1 MYART
6 FEPLTN
12 NSLKDLFIE
21 RFESMILS
29 GEFSSGE
36 TLPSERELA
45 LQLQVSRPV
54 VHEGLLELAAR
65 GLITLRPR
73 ARAVVT
79 DIRKEGSLSLLVSL
93 MNYHGHAL
101 APQVQKS
108 ILDMR
113 LLFEV
118 EIAAR
123 AAKEMSSEQLTE
135 MKALIR
141 KEEKLAK
148 DLDHIQ
154 VSNIAELD
162 FTFHHL
168 LAEASGNFIY
178 PLLMNSFKPV
188 YIELSSI
195 FFSDKK
201 LISQVFEYHSALF
214 AAIQKKNSSSA
225 KKIMTQ
231 LLTHGSAELERI
243 LAEKKAS
250 EE

>member
-93 MNYHGHAL
+93 MNYNGHAL

-214 AAIQKKNSSSA
+214 AAIQKKNSS
-225 KKIMTQ
+225 
-231 LLTHGSAELERI
+231 
-243 LAEKKAS
+243 
-250 EE
+250 